1 MSPTLLYIA
10 RAGLYLS
17 LFYAF
22 YLLVMRRTTFFRLNR
37 VLLLLG
43 SYLCLLLPLIRLRT
57 IDVTILSEA
66 PTLVGVEGEA
76 AAAAQSPFPWQTV
89 LLGIYLAGMA
99 GTLVLYIVS
108 AWKMGR
114 LIRKGKAEEREG
126 CRLVLLDEDIPS
138 FSWGR
143 KVVMSRKDLA
153 ENPAIFTHE
162 RMHVKCRHSVDMI
175 LFLPLQLLL
184 WWNPLVW
191 ITREELRLLHEY
203 EADEGVIQNGID
215 ATQYQLLLVRKAVG
229 EHRFTLASGF
239 QHAQLKNRIAM
250 MLTTS
255 SSRWM
260 RFAYLAL
267 LPVLVVFMYACNPTK
282 NNKVP
287 APAGE
292 EAQTPAPTALP
303 TLGIEPVDG
312 NAAQV
317 TLPESE
323 ETLKGKKE
331 IPFQL
336 VDVKPGFN
344 GGDANEFSKWVN
356 SHLSYPDEAKKN
368 EIQGRVT
375 LQFTVGADGVVSNV
389 KVLRSAHEL
398 LDAEALRVVSASPK
412 WEPGKQDGQP
422 VAVTYTF
429 PVIFQ
434 LR

>member
-57 IDVTILSEA
+57 TNVAILSEA
-66 PTLVGVEGEA
+66 PTLVGVEGE

-114 LIRKGKAEEREG
+114 WIRKGKAEEREG

-175 LFLPLQLLL
+175 LVLPLQLLL

-317 TLPESE
+317 TLPETE

-336 VDVKPGFN
+336 VEVKPGFN

>member
-57 IDVTILSEA
+57 IDVAILSEA
-66 PTLVGVEGEA
+66 PTLVGAEGEA

-114 LIRKGKAEEREG
+114 WIRKGKAEEREG